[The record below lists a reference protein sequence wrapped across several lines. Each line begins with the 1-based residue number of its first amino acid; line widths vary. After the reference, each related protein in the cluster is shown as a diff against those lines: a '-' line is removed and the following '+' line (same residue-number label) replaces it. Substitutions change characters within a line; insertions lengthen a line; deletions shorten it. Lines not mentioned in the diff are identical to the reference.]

1 MRKEILAFYGSP
13 DAAIEFGTG
22 AGGDAMKK
30 IDLVAEKTLIEVLEK
45 NEASCILISE
55 ETGTKEI
62 GPQPS
67 ESYVT
72 TDPLDGTTN
81 ALRGIPFMA
90 TAIAVSRTP
99 YLKDVEIAFVTDIFH
114 NITYS
119 AQRGRGAFRNGEK
132 IKPSQTSS
140 LEEAVIGIDFNT
152 LGMVELVS
160 KLEEVLTRTKH
171 LRHLGANALEICYVA
186 DGKTDAFI
194 DIRGKLRV
202 TDVAA
207 SYLMTLEAG
216 GIMVTPEGTEL
227 DAPLSATQRVSFIA
241 AANKGIYEK
250 IMKFLA

>member
-1 MRKEILAFYGSP
+1 MREEILAFYGSP

-45 NEASCILISE
+45 HEVSCILISE

-67 ESYVT
+67 ECYVT

-81 ALRGIPFMA
+81 ALHGIPFMA

-99 YLKDVEIAFVTDIFH
+99 YLKDVETAFVTDIFH

-119 AQRGRGAFRNGEK
+119 AQKDRGAFRNGEK
-132 IKPSQTSS
+132 IKPSQISS
-140 LEEAVIGIDFNT
+140 LEEAVIGIDLNT
-152 LGMVELVS
+152 LGMVELIS
-160 KLEEVLTRTKH
+160 KLEGVLTRMKH
-171 LRHLGANALEICYVA
+171 LRHFGANALEICYVA

-202 TDVAA
+202 TDIAA

-216 GIMVTPEGTEL
+216 GIMVTPKGTEL

-241 AANKGIYEK
+241 AANRGIYEK